1 FVRESAAVIRHSQC
15 QFLPILRE
23 PDVDPIRA
31 GMLDCVYD
39 RSLGYVLKLCGRRC
53 VTVVDSIIATES
65 AGNSKSLAD
74 VFGQTLQRNIQ
85 PIGLEFR
92 RKEAARQVASEINSF
107 LDVIHDFVGIRDL
120 GRRAISEL
128 VSKDLRSQRRP
139 GQMLAETIM

>member
-1 FVRESAAVIRHSQC
+1 ESSAVPVACDGQFASDQGGAVRHQPQTQARRLRKFLRESAAVIRHSQC

-39 RSLGYVLKLCGRRC
+39 RFLGNVIKLCGRRC
-53 VTVVDSIIATES
+53 VTDVDSIITIES
-65 AGNSKSLAD
+65 AWNSKSLAD
-74 VFGQTLQRNIQ
+74 VVGQTWQRNSQ

-107 LDVIHDFVGIRDL
+107 LDVI
-120 GRRAISEL
+120 
-128 VSKDLRSQRRP
+128 
-139 GQMLAETIM
+139 